1 MRGAGGSGL
10 CGEGGARDEKTRGAD
25 TSPSPFPFPS
35 SADSF
40 VEGKGEIEFP
50 EISTAVLE
58 KVIQYMHY
66 KVSSRTSR
74 TGGPIV
80 ILPPLTPPHPRSSP
94 SLPPPATTT
103 RPQVKYHNS
112 KVPIPEFPIAP
123 EMALELLTAANYLDV

>member
-1 MRGAGGSGL
+1 MSAPTPYVKLISAEKHVFVVERRVVTVSGMIKAML
-10 CGEGGARDEKTRGAD
+10 
-25 TSPSPFPFPS
+25 S
-35 SADSF
+35 SNSF

-66 KVSSRTSR
+66 K
-74 TGGPIV
+74 
-80 ILPPLTPPHPRSSP
+80 
-94 SLPPPATTT
+94 
-103 RPQVKYHNS
+103 VKYHNS